1 MPELPEVETIRRGLS
16 KLILNKKIVQVDI
29 LEGKS
34 FLGSKT
40 EVLNT
45 KIINLKR
52 RGKALIFNLDNQNSF
67 LVHLRMTGQLIFC
80 GQERFAGGHPSD
92 NFIDE
97 LPNKQTRVIFSFS
110 DGSRLFFNDQRKFG
124 FVKVMRTFEV
134 ENDEFISKL
143 GKEPW
148 VMSGEELFQKIHRKN
163 ICIKAALLDQEL
175 IAGLGN
181 IYADE
186 SLFFAGVRP
195 DRMCSSL
202 SLEEVSKI
210 IEGAR
215 KTMEDSLDAGGSTI
229 RNYVKADGTRGDY
242 LELFAKVYGREGKKC
257 QRCGDEIKKIRI
269 AGRGTHFCEGC
280 QK

>member
-16 KLILNKKIVQVDI
+16 RLILNKKIVQVNI
-29 LEGKS
+29 LEEKS

-40 EVLNT
+40 GILNT
-45 KIINLKR
+45 KIINLRR
-52 RGKALIFNLDNQNSF
+52 RGKALIFDLDNRNSF

-80 GQERFAGGHPSD
+80 GKERFAGGHPNE
-92 NFIDE
+92 NFVSE
-97 LPNKQTRVIFSFS
+97 LPNKQTRVIFELEN
-110 DGSRLFFNDQRKFG
+110 GKLFFNDQRKFG
-124 FVKVMRTFEV
+124 FVKTMKTSEI
-134 ENDEFISKL
+134 ENDDFVSRL

-148 VMSGEELFQKIHRKN
+148 EMGDEELFQKIHGKN
-163 ICIKAALLDQEL
+163 ICIKAALLDQRI

-195 DRMCSSL
+195 DRKCSTL

-210 IEGAR
+210 IDGAR

-242 LELFAKVYGREGKKC
+242 LELFAKVYGREGKECVKC
-257 QRCGDEIKKIRI
+257 GRIIRKIRVS
-269 AGRGTHFCEGC
+269 GRGTHFCERC